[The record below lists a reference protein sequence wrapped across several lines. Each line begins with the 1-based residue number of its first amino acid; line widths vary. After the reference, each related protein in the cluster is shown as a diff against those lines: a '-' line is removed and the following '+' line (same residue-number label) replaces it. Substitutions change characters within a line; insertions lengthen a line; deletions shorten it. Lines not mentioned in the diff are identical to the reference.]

1 MLLQE
6 EKRKAA
12 DTVAQEKRPIL
23 YLVIPCYNEEQ
34 VLPITAPLFRDK
46 LEALMAAGRIHGDSR
61 VLYVDD
67 GSKDS
72 TWAFLQ
78 ALARDDEHAEAISL
92 SRNRGHQNALLAGL
106 MTAKERADVTVSI
119 DCDGQDDLNA
129 VDEMLTEYAAGC
141 DVVYGVRSD
150 RRSDTAFKRGTAQ
163 AFYKLLSAMGVESVY
178 NHADYRLLSRRALEG
193 LAQFE
198 EVNLFLRGMV
208 PLVGYRTGVVYYERA
223 QRLAGESR
231 YPLRKMLALAVDG
244 ITSLSVKPLKLITG
258 LGLLV
263 FVASLLLIVWSLVR
277 HFMDATVSGWS
288 SLMCVV
294 LFLGGVQLL
303 CVGVLGEYIGKI
315 YAEVKRRPRYIVKE
329 TTFEEDNQ

>member
-1 MLLQE
+1 M
-6 EKRKAA
+6 
-12 DTVAQEKRPIL
+12 TQEKTPVL

-34 VLPITAPLFRDK
+34 VLPVTAPLFRAK
-46 LEALMAAGRIHGDSR
+46 LEALMADGRIHGDSR

-67 GSKDS
+67 GSKDG
-72 TWAFLQ
+72 TWGFLQ
-78 ALARDDEHAEAISL
+78 ALAYEDEHAEAISL

-129 VDEMLTEYAAGC
+129 VDGMLAEYAAGC
-141 DVVYGVRSD
+141 EVVYGVRSD
-150 RRSDTAFKRGTAQ
+150 RRTDSFFKRGTAQ

-198 EVNLFLRGMV
+198 EVNLYLRGMV
-208 PLVGYRTGVVYYERA
+208 PLVGYRTGVVYYERTP
-223 QRLAGESR
+223 RLAGKTH
-231 YPLRKMLALAVDG
+231 YPLRKMLGLAMDG

-263 FVASLLLIVWSLVR
+263 FAASLLLIVWSVIR
-277 HFMDATVSGWS
+277 YFMDATVSGWS

-329 TTFEEDNQ
+329 STLEEDEP

>member
-1 MLLQE
+1 M
-6 EKRKAA
+6 
-12 DTVAQEKRPIL
+12 QEKTPIF

-34 VLPITAPLFRDK
+34 VLPVTAPLFRAK
-46 LEALMAAGRIHGDSR
+46 LEALIADGRIHADSR

-67 GSKDS
+67 GSKDG
-72 TWAFLQ
+72 TWDVIRS
-78 ALARDDEHAEAISL
+78 LAAEDEHAEGMSL

-129 VDEMLTEYAAGC
+129 VEDMLTEYEAGC

-150 RRSDTAFKRGTAQ
+150 RRTDTFFKRGTAQ

-223 QRLAGESR
+223 QRLAGNSH
-231 YPLRKMLALAVDG
+231 YPLRKMLALAIDG
-244 ITSLSVKPLKLITG
+244 ITSLSVKPLKLIAG
-258 LGLLV
+258 LGLVV
-263 FVASLLLIVWSLVR
+263 FAASLLLIVWCLVR
-277 HFMDATVSGWS
+277 HFTDATVSGWS

-303 CVGVLGEYIGKI
+303 CVGVLGEYVGKI

-329 TTFEEDNQ
+329 TTFEEESK

>member
-1 MLLQE
+1 MAQQ
-6 EKRKAA
+6 KAP
-12 DTVAQEKRPIL
+12 VF
-23 YLVIPCYNEEQ
+23 YLVVPCYNEEQ
-34 VLPITAPLFRDK
+34 VLPLTAPLFREK
-46 LEALMAAGRIHGDSR
+46 LEALIADGRIHADSR

-67 GSKDS
+67 GSKDG
-72 TWAFLQ
+72 TWDIIRV
-78 ALARDDEHAEAISL
+78 LAREDEHAEGVSL

-129 VDEMLTEYAAGC
+129 VDDMLAEYAAGC

-150 RRSDTAFKRGTAQ
+150 RRTDSFFKRSTAQ
-163 AFYKLLSAMGVESVY
+163 GFYKLLSALGVESVY

-198 EVNLFLRGMV
+198 EVNLFLRGLV

-223 QRLAGESR
+223 RRLAGETR
-231 YPLRKMLALAVDG
+231 YPLRKMVALAVDG
-244 ITSLSVKPLKLITG
+244 ITSLSVKPLKLIAGIG
-258 LGLLV
+258 LWV
-263 FVASLLLIVWSLVR
+263 FAASLLLILWSVIR
-277 HFMDATVSGWS
+277 YFMGATVSGWS

-329 TTFEEDNQ
+329 TTFRREEES